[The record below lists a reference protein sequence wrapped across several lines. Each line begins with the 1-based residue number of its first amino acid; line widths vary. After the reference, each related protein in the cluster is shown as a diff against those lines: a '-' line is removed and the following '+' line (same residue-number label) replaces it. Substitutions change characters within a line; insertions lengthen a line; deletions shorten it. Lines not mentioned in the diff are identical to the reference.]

1 MDKKLKKA
9 LCVASIVLGS
19 VYIIFLASPLVVTPI
34 LRKNQTKVVD
44 SIKTSTGFNTQIDN
58 LSFSTSW
65 NLRAGI
71 KADKL
76 ALSIPTQENNFFYAE
91 NIGGNIELIPLLFR
105 KIQLGNLSA
114 QKIDTIID
122 IKKDGSLLILDYLP
136 QNDDENSEPFILPF
150 GLKLSNKLPDVKMA
164 QYNITIFDMDS
175 KKTYYTEGNDFKISN
190 FILNKRIK
198 LKTNGKFVL
207 DGKTV
212 SNYDI
217 KLDNKIMPD
226 VQLHQIVFPE
236 NTLTEDE
243 KKLEKSNTNKE
254 IYNIVNILDAIVKNQ
269 LHGDIKANIKTSGT
283 LKTPNIN
290 GDIDMEALSV
300 AVNGEKL
307 PESYIDLIF
316 KNSKIDIDSMLFTST
331 DKKET
336 TQIIGSV
343 NSGKKPSIDLTLRSN
358 AKFNNIIKLI
368 NSVAKS
374 FNINDFETLSATGGI
389 DADFNINSDLK
400 KVSSNGYLKILPS
413 KISYRLYNV
422 VIDDITADIA
432 LDNGIV
438 INKSG
443 FSILSHPL
451 TLTGTIDHN
460 ATTDLTL
467 TADKLSIK
475 GLLAALG
482 KVNLLKDNEIK
493 DGAISLKALIKGK
506 LSSLEPE
513 IISTLQNL
521 KLYNKPSALNLDLN
535 KLELNANYD
544 GKVLAGDLD
553 IKNLIA
559 QSGNSTIKI
568 PDTNILLDSKDVSIK
583 HSYMLLNNSKIDI
596 TGGIKDYVNDKMAIN
611 ILANGNI
618 QSPDIISFLPK
629 DFVPLITY
637 KGSLPL
643 NIKISGNSKMQ
654 NIAINLD
661 ADKDNYV
668 SLIDIDKLKDKAAKI
683 KSNIEII
690 GDTLTF
696 RNTGLYEG
704 NEILAEVSG
713 GINKLYTKPKLNM
726 EILIPNQLSF
736 PIWGVPSSNI
746 SVLGSVGIN
755 GTPENPTLKGKVMM
769 SDISIKDIDFAI
781 KDLTVDLAGEILN
794 GIATAKEIKSGGLV
808 ANDIEGKLS
817 LKDFSKLNITD
828 ITGKAFDGDV
838 KGKVSYDINTTKIG
852 VNFTGEGLNAS
863 NAIYGAVGIK
873 DALTGTLGFNALLNM
888 QGIEYEDI
896 INSLTGDVTFD
907 IQNGRFVSIGKLENL
922 VAAQN
927 ISSNSILKSAISAL
941 STAAVIQEANKF
953 KTINGDIKLAN
964 GSADL
969 TKILVAGPLMSYYV
983 TGTYNILPNTA
994 NMIILGRLEE
1004 SVVSVLGVIGDL
1016 SVEKLLSSIPKLG
1029 TMTSAIWKQLTL
1041 DPANE
1046 DVSQIPA
1053 LTGGSTSY
1061 KDFKVSYNGT
1071 VGATSSVRYFK
1082 WLTSTIETP
1091 TDINIKQD
1099 LQNAKDAVKENITN
1113 KVENAK
1119 TTAETVKTNVNTK
1132 VQTIKEN
1139 VSQTKENLQNSKE
1152 NLKQTSENIKN
1163 ILNNAIKNSLSKPA
1177 TTTPTTTTE
1186 TVEESTATPAVA
1198 E

>member
-1 MDKKLKKA
+1 MNKNFKKA
-9 LCVASIVLGS
+9 LCIASVVLGS
-19 VYIIFLASPLVVTPI
+19 VYVIFLASPLVVTPI
-34 LRKNQTKVVD
+34 LRKNQQQIIE
-44 SIKTSTGFNTQIDN
+44 SIKTSTGFDAEIDK
-58 LSFSTSW
+58 LSFSAGW

-71 KADKL
+71 KTDKFT
-76 ALSIPTQENNFFYAE
+76 LSIPTQDKPFFYAE
-91 NIGGNIELIPLLFR
+91 KLGANLSLIPLLYKR
-105 KIQLGNLSA
+105 IQLGNISA
-114 QKIDTIID
+114 QKLDTTID
-122 IKKDGSLLILDYLP
+122 IKKDGSLLIIDYLP
-136 QNDDENSEPFILPF
+136 QSEATSEPFKLPF
-150 GLKLSNKLPDVKMA
+150 GLKLSNKLPDVKIH
-164 QYNITIFDMDS
+164 QYNLTVADMNS
-175 KKTYYTEGNDFKISN
+175 ENTYYAQGNDFAISK
-190 FILNKRIK
+190 FTLNKRIK
-198 LKTNGKFVL
+198 LKTNGKIVL
-207 DGKTV
+207 AGNTV

-217 KLDNKIMPD
+217 NIDNKIMPD
-226 VQLHQIVFPE
+226 IELQQLIFPDE
-236 NTLTEDE
+236 VITEQEKTTQKTNTD
-243 KKLEKSNTNKE
+243 KQ
-254 IYNIVNILDAIVKNQ
+254 IYNIINILDAIVKNQ
-269 LHGDIKANIKTSGT
+269 LCGDIKAKIKTSGT
-283 LKTPNIN
+283 LKSPNIN
-290 GDIDMEALSV
+290 GDIDLEALSV
-300 AVNGEKL
+300 AVNGKKL
-307 PESYIDLIF
+307 PESYIDLVF
-316 KNSKIDIDSMLFTST
+316 KNSKTSIDSMLFTST

-336 TQIIGSV
+336 TQVIGSV
-343 NSGKKPSIDLTLRSN
+343 HSGKKPSIDLTLRSN

-374 FNINDFETLSATGGI
+374 FNINDFETLTATGGI

-413 KISYRLYNV
+413 KISYGLYNV
-422 VIDDITADIA
+422 VIDNITADIA
-432 LDNGIV
+432 LDNGIT

-443 FSILSHPL
+443 FSIFSHPL
-451 TLTGTIDHN
+451 TLTGTIDHD

-467 TADKLSIK
+467 IADRLSIK

-482 KVNLLKDNEIK
+482 QVNLLKDNEIK
-493 DGAISLKALIKGK
+493 DGDISIKALIKGK

-513 IISTLQNL
+513 IISTLENL
-521 KLYNKPSALNLDLN
+521 KVYNKPSAINLILN

-544 GKVLAGDLD
+544 GKILAGDLD
-553 IKNLIA
+553 IKNLTA

-568 PDTNILLDSKDVSIK
+568 PDTNILLDSKDVSVK
-583 HSYMLLNNSKIDI
+583 HSYVMLNNSKIDI

-611 ILANGNI
+611 LSAKGKL
-618 QSPDIISFLPK
+618 QSSDIVSFLPS
-629 DFVPLITY
+629 DFVPLISY

-643 NIKISGNSKMQ
+643 DIKVNGNSKIQ
-654 NIAINLD
+654 NISLNID

-668 SLIDIDKLKDKAAKI
+668 SLIDIDKLQDKSAKI
-683 KSNIEII
+683 KSNIELI
-690 GDTLTF
+690 GDSLTIL
-696 RNTGLYEG
+696 NTGLYEG
-704 NEILAEVSG
+704 DNILAEISG
-713 GINKLYTKPKLNM
+713 GISKLYSNPKMN
-726 EILIPNQLSF
+726 INVIVPNQISF

-746 SVLGSVGIN
+746 SVLGSADITGK
-755 GTPENPTLKGKVMM
+755 PSNPILKGNVMM
-769 SDISIKDIDFAI
+769 SDVSIKDLDFAI

-794 GIATAKEIKSGGLV
+794 GTATAKEIKSGGLV
-808 ANDIEGKLS
+808 ANDIAGKLS
-817 LKDFSKLNITD
+817 LKDYSKVNITD
-828 ITGKAFDGDV
+828 ISGKAFDGNV
-838 KGKVSYDINTTKIG
+838 NGKISYDINSTQIG
-852 VNFTGEGLNAS
+852 IDLTGEDLNAS

-873 DALTGTLGFNALLNM
+873 DALTGTLGFNAILNM
-888 QGIEYEDI
+888 QGIDYEDI

-922 VAAQN
+922 VTAQN
-927 ISSNSILKSAISAL
+927 ISSNSILKSAISSL
-941 STAAVIQEANKF
+941 STASVIQEADKF
-953 KTINGDIKLAN
+953 KSINGDLKLAN
-964 GSADL
+964 GSTNL
-969 TKILVAGPLMSYYV
+969 NKILVAGPLMSYYV

-1004 SVVSVLGVIGDL
+1004 SVVSVLGVVGDL

-1029 TMTSAIWKQLTL
+1029 SMTSAIWKQLTL
-1041 DPANE
+1041 DPASE

-1071 VGATSSVRYFK
+1071 VGAASSVRYFK

-1113 KVENAK
+1113 RVENTK
-1119 TTAETVKTNVNTK
+1119 TKVETVKTNVNTK

-1186 TVEESTATPAVA
+1186 TIEESTTTPAVA